1 MTNFLLSPQSATG
14 ENFFY
19 PLCSIRFY
27 RPPGLPGPPP
37 PGMPPPPGPLLLP
50 MVVTTL
56 FDVKL
61 PTCEPPDHVPP
72 PYHPFH
78 ASVLSLSEPPEERV

>member
-1 MTNFLLSPQSATG
+1 MTNFLLSHQRATG
-14 ENFFY
+14 ENFY
-19 PLCSIRFY
+19 YLLCSIRFY
-27 RPPGLPGPPP
+27 RPPGL
-37 PGMPPPPGPLLLP
+37 PGPLLLP

-56 FDVKL
+56 FDVKV